1 MPNLSLRKPEE
12 VPQPSR
18 APRALQEQ
26 RRLYEDFVRQ
36 VGADVGELQLG
47 DDENLRS
54 VKVSLRRA
62 ATRLGSQ
69 IEVWDADNK
78 VYFKSESRPRRG
90 RPRKGE

>member
-18 APRALQEQ
+18 APRAMQEQ
-26 RRLYEDFVRQ
+26 QRLYEGFIRQ
-36 VGADVGELQLG
+36 VGDQVAELQLSDG
-47 DDENLRS
+47 ENVRS
-54 VKVSLRRA
+54 VKTRLRRA
-62 ATRLGSQ
+62 ATRVGSQ
-69 IEVWDADNK
+69 VEIWDADNK